1 MFAGLGAELIAAEC
15 VRPPEAELVHQ
26 WLAAGASLFTERPAG
41 RTPFSWRALRSVD
54 GAQEGLQV
62 RGAPYFYKWRKLMDL
77 QACFPLRFVAENIG
91 HGCVSVGQVLAERD
105 CDQLTCCRRC
115 CCKTELWDLRTQ
127 IMNEYLCVLP
137 SPRRFCFRL
146 CLFAGWLD
154 CQQDYTKTTRQI
166 HTKLAC
172 KMGIGATNIL
182 HSERAHLQVGPC
194 VCRTPW

>member
-1 MFAGLGAELIAAEC
+1 MFAGLGAELIAVEC
-15 VRPPEAELVHQ
+15 VRPLEAELVHQ
-26 WLAAGASLFTERPAG
+26 RLAAGASLLTERLAG

-62 RGAPYFYKWRKLMDL
+62 RGAPHFYKWRILMDL
-77 QACFPLRFVAENIG
+77 QAGFPLRFVAENIG

-105 CDQLTCCRRC
+105 CDQLTCCWRC
-115 CCKTELWDLRTQ
+115 CGKTELWDLRTQ
-127 IMNEYLCVLP
+127 IRNEHEFP
-137 SPRRFCFRL
+137 FCFCL

-166 HTKLAC
+166 HTELGC
-172 KMGIGATNIL
+172 KMGTGTTNIL
-182 HSERAHLQVGPC
+182 HSKRAHLQVGPC